1 MASGV
6 HSAAEVRR
14 AAVGL
19 GVSLEVA
26 LVASVETAACRVET
40 VDLVAAAAVWEV
52 EKAAEVKLVAAM
64 AVAVRAVISVEAAVE
79 AAVQGGVAYVA
90 EAEASAAR
98 ASLAA
103 AGATA
108 TASLE
113 VLAAAASGLPRRSS
127 DSRHS
132 LACRCRTREVTQYR
146 QICSTRRRLRRIQDR
161 RLALRCSPPSNSRQ
175 GY

>member
-64 AVAVRAVISVEAAVE
+64 AVAVRAVVSVE

>member
-6 HSAAEVRR
+6 RSAAEVRR

-64 AVAVRAVISVEAAVE
+64 AVAVRVVVSAE
-79 AAVQGGVAYVA
+79 AAVQGVACGGSGGVGGKGEPGGGRGDGDGVVGGTGGGGMGVA
-90 EAEASAAR
+90 
-98 ASLAA
+98 
-103 AGATA
+103 ATQ
-108 TASLE
+108 
-113 VLAAAASGLPRRSS
+113 R
-127 DSRHS
+127 
-132 LACRCRTREVTQYR
+132 
-146 QICSTRRRLRRIQDR
+146 
-161 RLALRCSPPSNSRQ
+161 
-175 GY
+175 